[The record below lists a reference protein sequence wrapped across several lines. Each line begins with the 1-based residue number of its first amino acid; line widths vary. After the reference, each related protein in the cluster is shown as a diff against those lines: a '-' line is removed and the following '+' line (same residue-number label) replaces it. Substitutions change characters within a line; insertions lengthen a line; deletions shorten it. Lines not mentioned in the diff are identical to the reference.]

1 MIVAVGWLVWKIL
14 KRFFVKSS
22 IATSPN
28 DDGYV
33 EELFRHE
40 DIQVKS
46 YNSVH
51 SSNKKLLLTD
61 LYEVFLQLYKTA

>member
-22 IATSPN
+22 IVTSPN

-33 EELFRHE
+33 EELFSHE

-46 YNSVH
+46 YGSVH
-51 SSNKKLLLTD
+51 SS
-61 LYEVFLQLYKTA
+61 E